1 MVLQNFLKNWD
12 NFFILIFIYCINYKI
27 IEKVVLLKFKSDEF
41 WINGLF
47 AFLLAYILIIF

>member
-41 WINGLF
+41 WINDLF
-47 AFLLAYILIIF
+47 ALLLAYILIIF